1 MSNKNKFS
9 KTYKQHLKFINKISK
24 QATDRKVDQI
34 CIYVCICVRERTEHI
49 CIQSDTQNHILKELK
64 TINTK

>member
-1 MSNKNKFS
+1 M
-9 KTYKQHLKFINKISK
+9 
-24 QATDRKVDQI
+24 
-34 CIYVCICVRERTEHI
+34 YVCMCVRERTEHI